1 MATTSLPRIITVTTL
16 CTLLLACAG
25 GRAHDNFK
33 GRMERHVGRSIEDP
47 NNSMNRYPENRG
59 TSTNLPNGNI
69 EQQYHFSPSCKVYF
83 EIDKASQKI
92 IGWRYDG
99 NETDCT
105 LEP

>member
-1 MATTSLPRIITVTTL
+1 MATTFLPRIIMATAL

-25 GRAHDNFK
+25 GQAHDNFK
-33 GRMERHVGRSIEDP
+33 SRMERHVGRSIEDT

-69 EQQYHFSPSCKVYF
+69 EQQYHFSPSCEVYF

-92 IGWRYDG
+92 IGWRYEG
-99 NETDCT
+99 NEIDCA
-105 LEP
+105 LVP